1 MTSGHVAY
9 LYCARAVCLI
19 LPLSDLQLG
28 RVPARVQVASNPAG
42 LEARVQ
48 GDRRFESLIASA
60 SISRLL
66 AQRLAGITD
75 CWHNDFLE
83 SPIAGTTISW
93 NHRLLAQRFPGITD
107 CWHNDFLESPI
118 AGASIS
124 WNHRLLVH
132 RLAGITDCWHSG
144 P

>member
-1 MTSGHVAY
+1 MCPWHDGRTNCPASHVTSGHVAY
-9 LYCARAVCLI
+9 FYCARAVCLL

-48 GDRRFESLIASA
+48 GDSRFESLIASA

-66 AQRLAGITD
+66 AQRLA
-75 CWHNDFLE
+75 
-83 SPIAGTTISW
+83 W

-124 WNHRLLVH
+124 WNHRLLAQ
-132 RLAGITDCWHSG
+132 RFPGITDCWCIH
-144 P
+144 